1 MTGTTIV
8 IVLAILGVVLFFA
21 WPAFRQLLRIRG
33 GEVVSKGTTPVE
45 RNKDRYKQLKEAL
58 LPRSATSVAECM
70 ATVDDITKDLA
81 EAQAAVV
88 TIQGESTRPPR
99 NCTGSKPPST
109 PSASSSKPPK
119 PSRAHQGPPRAEATN
134 ASKEAQAALDSTVES
149 LQAFA
154 DKVADSELN
163 AHLTDAINTSAA
175 AKQQA
180 KDINDKLSEA
190 AEDFDAVDHDLNVA
204 RNKAKLAD
212 GTAGERELKDI
223 KTKAAAKSG
232 RSKLDALTS
241 TPAAPTTPPAGDTPK
256 A

>member
-33 GEVVSKGTTPVE
+33 GAVVQKGTTAVE
-45 RNKDRYKQLKEAL
+45 RNKDRYKQLKAL
-58 LPRSATSVAECM
+58 LPAQRESVAQCM
-70 ATVDDITKDLA
+70 ATVDDITSDLNEANAEVGTIQEEYKVAKGANASELALDTLGKKFETA
-81 EAQAAVV
+81 EAKV
-88 TIQGESTRPPR
+88 TRIKARL
-99 NCTGSKPPST
+99 
-109 PSASSSKPPK
+109 
-119 PSRAHQGPPRAEATN
+119 AEATN
-134 ASKEAQAALDSTVES
+134 ASNEAQAALDSTVES

-154 DKVADSELN
+154 DKVEDSELN
-163 AHLTDAINTSAA
+163 AHLTSAINTSAA

-223 KTKAAAKSG
+223 KNKTAAKTG
-232 RSKLDALTS
+232 RGKLDALTS
-241 TPAAPTTPPAGDTPK
+241 TPTTPPTK
-256 A
+256 E

>member
-8 IVLAILGVVLFFA
+8 IVLAVLGVVLFFA

-33 GEVVSKGTTPVE
+33 GEVVAKGTTPVE
-45 RNKDRYKQLKEAL
+45 RNKDRYKQLKAL
-58 LPRSATSVAECM
+58 LPTQRESVAQCM
-70 ATVDDITKDLA
+70 ATVDDITKDLSEA
-81 EAQAAVV
+81 EAAVL
-88 TIQGESTRPPR
+88 TIQGEYKTAKEL
-99 NCTGSKPPST
+99 N
-109 PSASSSKPPK
+109 ASELALDTLGKQFDAAEAK
-119 PSRAHQGPPRAEATN
+119 VTKVKARLAEATN
-134 ASKEAQAALDSTVES
+134 ASKEAQGALDSTVES

-154 DKVADSELN
+154 DKIEDSELAAN
-163 AHLTDAINTSAA
+163 LTDAINTSAA

-180 KDINDKLSEA
+180 KDMNDKLSEA
-190 AEDFDAVDHDLNVA
+190 AEDFDQVDHDLNVA

-241 TPAAPTTPPAGDTPK
+241 TPTTPPATPPADK
-256 A
+256 PQS

>member
-33 GEVVSKGTTPVE
+33 GAVVSKGTTPVE
-45 RNKDRYKQLKEAL
+45 RNKDRYKQLKAL
-58 LPRSATSVAECM
+58 LPAQRTSVAECM
-70 ATVDDITKDLA
+70 ATVDDITKDLG

-88 TIQGESTRPPR
+88 TIQGEYKTA
-99 NCTGSKPPST
+99 KELQ
-109 PSASSSKPPK
+109 ASETALDTLGKQFEAAEAK
-119 PSRAHQGPPRAEATN
+119 VERIKGRLAEATN

-241 TPAAPTTPPAGDTPK
+241 TPSTPPAGDKPQG
-256 A
+256 